1 MDGKVAGLSGS
12 VDWKLAQE
20 PSSGVSGQQLRS
32 ISGSKTMTDKE
43 KLGVLAKE
51 FESVFLAQMLKSM
64 RSTVGKSSLIDGGHG
79 EEIFTGL
86 IDEEMARKMAF
97 TQSGPMSTALAE
109 QMAAKLGKS
118 AQQSTGVMK
127 TQADKA
133 YKESGKLA
141 E

>member
-12 VDWKLAQE
+12 ADWRLMRE
-20 PSSGVSGQQLRS
+20 PESGVGGQQLRN
-32 ISGSKTMTDKE
+32 ISGSKSMNDKE

-51 FESVFLAQMLKSM
+51 FESIFLGQMLKSM
-64 RSTVGKSSLIDGGHG
+64 RSTIGKSSLIDGGHG

-86 IDEEMARKMAF
+86 MDEELSRKMAF
-97 TQSGPMSTALAE
+97 SQNGPMSTALAE

-118 AQQSTGVMK
+118 ADATSGAVK
-127 TQADKA
+127 TQAGKA
-133 YKESGKLA
+133 YKQTGKVA